1 MDGGYYTLLL
11 IKIDLWSRV
20 VCPLTLVHGAW
31 MGLVVGLVD
40 LMFGYFVCIYL
51 SKKPF
56 FLVGYLTSAAFYEM
70 FSVLQVPSEVY

>member
-1 MDGGYYTLLL
+1 
-11 IKIDLWSRV
+11 
-20 VCPLTLVHGAW
+20 
-31 MGLVVGLVD
+31 MGLEVGLVD

>member
-1 MDGGYYTLLL
+1 MGLLQHFPNQHWSLCALLIDRSPWIMDG
-11 IKIDLWSRV
+11 
-20 VCPLTLVHGAW
+20 
-31 MGLVVGLVD
+31 GLVVGLVD